1 MTFVQS
7 IRACFRKYATFSGR
21 APRSE
26 YWWFALF
33 VFLVSALLSIVDAAL
48 FGSGTAEVDASPA
61 QPITG
66 LFQLATL
73 IPLLAAGWRRMHDTG
88 HPGWYVLLPM
98 LAAVGGLFF
107 LLVGIGG
114 FGLAER
120 AGADRGVLAQLAAIF
135 GGTGMLVLV
144 IAQIVLTFLLL
155 WWLARPSK
163 PAANRYGP
171 PPHEVHP

>member
-1 MTFVQS
+1 MTLSESV
-7 IRACFRKYATFSGR
+7 RTCLRRYATFSGR

-33 VFLVSALLSIVDAAL
+33 VLLVSLVLSIVDAAL
-48 FGSGTAEVDASPA
+48 FGTGTAEVDASPA

-66 LFQLATL
+66 LWQLATL

-88 HPGWYVLLPM
+88 RPGWFVLLPM

-120 AGADRGVLAQLAAIF
+120 AGADRGILAQLAAIL
-135 GGTGMLVLV
+135 GGTGMLALV
-144 IAQIVLTFLLL
+144 IAQIVLSLLLL
-155 WWLARPSK
+155 WWLTRPSE
-163 PAANRYGP
+163 PAANAYGP